1 MSEFPASPDA
11 KSPRVG
17 LVSLGCPKALVDAEQ
32 IITGLRAEGYDIA
45 PDYHSADM
53 VIVNTCGFI
62 DAAREESLAAIGEA
76 LSENGKV
83 IVTGCLG
90 AQSGL
95 IEQRYPKVIAVTG
108 PHAKTQ
114 VLQQVRTH
122 LPPPHHPYTDLL
134 PPAGLKLTPRHYAYI
149 KISEGC
155 NHRCSFCIIPSLRGD
170 LVSRPVDEVL
180 REAEQLA
187 AGGVNELL
195 VISQDTSAYGVDL
208 RHAHGA
214 WHDERY
220 RAHFVDLARGLGR
233 LGVWVRLHYVYPYPH
248 VDDII
253 PLMAQGALLPYLD
266 IPFQHAD
273 AQVLKAMRRP
283 ASAENVLRRL
293 EAWRAQVPELCL
305 RSTFIVGFPGET
317 EQAFETLLTFLRD
330 AQLDR
335 VGAFAYSPVAG
346 AAANQLP
353 GALPESVKQ
362 ERLAALMA
370 VQSEISARK
379 LRARIGDE
387 LTILVDEVDE
397 ATGAVVGRSYAD
409 APQIDGVVRA
419 TGGVGVA
426 VGEFVDV
433 EIHAADAHDLSGE
446 IISL

>member
-1 MSEFPASPDA
+1 M
-11 KSPRVG
+11 
-17 LVSLGCPKALVDAEQ
+17 
-32 IITGLRAEGYDIA
+32 
-45 PDYHSADM
+45 
-53 VIVNTCGFI
+53 
-62 DAAREESLAAIGEA
+62 
-76 LSENGKV
+76 
-83 IVTGCLG
+83 
-90 AQSGL
+90 
-95 IEQRYPKVIAVTG
+95 
-108 PHAKTQ
+108 
-114 VLQQVRTH
+114 
-122 LPPPHHPYTDLL
+122 
-134 PPAGLKLTPRHYAYI
+134 
-149 KISEGC
+149 
-155 NHRCSFCIIPSLRGD
+155 
-170 LVSRPVDEVL
+170 
-180 REAEQLA
+180 
-187 AGGVNELL
+187 
-195 VISQDTSAYGVDL
+195 DL